1 MDIVRFK
8 KYSIL
13 MTLVLGLISQSVFA
27 KKMYRWVDDNGNTF
41 YSDQIPPD
49 QVKHRRE
56 SLNENARVVD
66 VLEKEKTK
74 SQRELEKR
82 LIILRKQQ
90 EQIIKKQ
97 KSHDKVLLSTF
108 RNLHDM
114 NVTLKGKILALDG
127 QRKVVQG
134 NVERLVQQLQQQQK
148 KAAQHERDG
157 RKVPKKL
164 LTEISS
170 SKKQIEQAYIDIAHQ
185 FEKKKIEVEKFEA
198 DIARFSFLTQSTTE
212 SKVLSRKTAE
222 KKAENEL
229 GLFICESIGQCEK
242 AWEVAQRFVLV
253 YSSTGIDIKT
263 DRLIMSVAPYKD
275 TDLSLSISKMDT
287 DENKQQLFLDIRC
300 RQSSLGDELCR
311 GPKAKKVR
319 QSFNR
324 YIKDALIETEM

>member
-1 MDIVRFK
+1 MDRVRFI

-13 MTLVLGLISQSVFA
+13 MTLVFGLMSHSVFA

-41 YSDQIPPD
+41 YSDQVPPD

-56 SLNENARVVD
+56 SLNENARVVG

-74 SQRELEKR
+74 AQREMEKR
-82 LIILRKQQ
+82 LLVLRKQQ

-134 NVERLVQQLQQQQK
+134 NVERLVQQVQQQQK
-148 KAAQHERDG
+148 KAAQFELDG
-157 RKVPKKL
+157 RKVPQKL
-164 LTEISS
+164 LTEISA
-170 SKKQIEQAYIDIAHQ
+170 SKKQIEQAYIEIAHQ
-185 FEKKKIEVEKFEA
+185 FEKKKIEVQKFEA
-198 DIARFSFLTQSTTE
+198 DIARFKFLTQSTTE
-212 SKVLSRKTAE
+212 SQVLSRKTAE
-222 KKAENEL
+222 KAAENEL
-229 GLFICESIGQCEK
+229 GLYICESAEQCEK
-242 AWEVAQRFVLV
+242 AWEAAEHFVLV
-253 YSSTGIDIKT
+253 YSSTGIEIKT
-263 DRLIMSVAPYKD
+263 ARLIMSQEPYKD
-275 TDLSLSISKMDT
+275 ADLSLSVSKMDT

-300 RQSSLGDELCR
+300 RKSSLGDELCR

-319 QSFNR
+319 KSFNS
-324 YIKDALIETEM
+324 YIKDALIEMEN